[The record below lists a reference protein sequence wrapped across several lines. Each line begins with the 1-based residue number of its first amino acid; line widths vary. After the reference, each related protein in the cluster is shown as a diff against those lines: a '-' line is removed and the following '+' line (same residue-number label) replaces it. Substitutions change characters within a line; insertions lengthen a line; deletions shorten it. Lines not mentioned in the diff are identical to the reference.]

1 MTASALIE
9 PPVSDH
15 APDSRPAASPRLDAG
30 QLLAGLPP
38 LLSVVPV
45 AGPAVFAYVA
55 FGLVLLLLLVPPLA
69 LLATLAGVA
78 LVAAAALAA
87 LGAIVVAIVE
97 APFLLARRL
106 RGHRFSVTMPQARNL
121 KVRRV

>member
-1 MTASALIE
+1 MTATALIE
-9 PPVSDH
+9 PPASDD
-15 APDSRPAASPRLDAG
+15 APDSRPGASHLLDPG

-45 AGPAVFAYVA
+45 AGPAAFVYVG
-55 FGLVLLLLLVPPLA
+55 FGAVLLLLLVPPLA
-69 LLATLAGVA
+69 LLVTLAGVA
-78 LVAAAALAA
+78 LVVTAALVA
-87 LGAIVVAIVE
+87 LGVVAVAIVQ

-106 RGHRFSVTMPQARNL
+106 RGRRFSLPVPHVRSV

>member
-1 MTASALIE
+1 MTASAFIE
-9 PPVSDH
+9 PPVRDT
-15 APDSRPAASPRLDAG
+15 APDRRSGASRLQDAG
-30 QLLAGLPP
+30 QLLAALPP

-45 AGPAVFAYVA
+45 AGPAVFVYVG
-55 FGLVLLLLLVPPLA
+55 FGVVLLLLLVPPLA

-78 LVAAAALAA
+78 FVVVAALVA
-87 LGAIVVAIVE
+87 LGVAVVAIVK

-106 RGHRFSVTMPQARNL
+106 PGRRFALPVQQVRSL